1 MDTDNMPN
9 AEDTKVIIQLLTAD
23 KQLRDARQEKTDAS
37 MEHLHE
43 CVHNIDVNVSGI
55 KSYFIGIDP
64 QKHIIHHVRMEETA
78 QMNSNIKKAVVG
90 ALVSMAFT
98 GVMAFMQWT
107 SVQAQKDMQTQITE
121 IVKQQREANVLA
133 PKK

>member
-1 MDTDNMPN
+1 MENQNMPN
-9 AEDTKVIIQLLTAD
+9 SEDTKVIIQLLNAD
-23 KQLRDARQEKTDAS
+23 KQARDERQQKTDAQ
-37 MEHLHE
+37 MEHIHE
-43 CVHNIDVNVSGI
+43 CVHNIDVNVTGI

-64 QKHIIHHVRMEETA
+64 QKHIIHHVRMEETS

-107 SVQAQKDMQTQITE
+107 SVQAQKDMQMQIAD
-121 IVKQQREANVLA
+121 IVKQREANVVV